1 MLPDFFRSVTKGRTI
16 CLNNCAAAAVS
27 GQTQFACLNL
37 AAYRNGTFGMN
48 NFLFAGATLVLA
60 QTPTPSVPDL
70 PKTKSI
76 LDTLIAAGPV
86 MGAMLVLSIIFVMLV
101 ITYFLTIRRG
111 SVVSSGFMATA
122 DALLRKRDYLGLL
135 AVSNRHGEAIARVV
149 QKVLDFTTKNP
160 SAEFAQVREIAETEG
175 TRVTSSLNNRV
186 VYLADIGMIA
196 PMLGLLGTVFGI
208 IKSFG
213 ALGGDLGTQRYA
225 LLSSGVSQALINT
238 AAGLAIG
245 IPAMIF
251 YAYFRGRVQR
261 IISELESAVTHILA
275 LLSLQYAKRTPERTP
290 VLLEDEF

>member
-1 MLPDFFRSVTKGRTI
+1 
-16 CLNNCAAAAVS
+16 
-27 GQTQFACLNL
+27 
-37 AAYRNGTFGMN
+37 MN
-48 NFLFAGATLVLA
+48 NFSLFAGALPWLA
-60 QTPTPSVPDL
+60 QAPAPQLPDM
-70 PKTKSI
+70 PKTKSV

-86 MGAMLVLSIIFVMLV
+86 MAAMLGLSIIFVMLV
-101 ITYFLTIRRG
+101 VTFLLTIRRG

-175 TRVTSSLNNRV
+175 TRVASSLNNRV
-186 VYLADIGMIA
+186 IYLADIGMIA

-213 ALGGDLGTQRYA
+213 ALGSDLGTARYA
-225 LLSSGVSQALINT
+225 LLSSGVSQALVNT
-238 AAGLAIG
+238 AAGLAVG
-245 IPAMIF
+245 IPAMIC
-251 YAYFRGRVQR
+251 YAYFRGRVNR
-261 IISELESAVTHILA
+261 IISELESAVTHVLA
-275 LLSLQYAKRTPERTP
+275 LLSLQYNRRAPERTP